1 MLFNVNV
8 KLKVLKLNRIAQ
20 HHDGVDGKWVFRTCC
35 VVGHICKSGHSGKI
49 ACVVTFF
56 VYIIILLSFGH
67 RGTD

>member
-35 VVGHICKSGHSGKI
+35 VVGHICKSGYSGKI

-56 VYIIILLSFGH
+56 CLYHHFVEFWSSGH
-67 RGTD
+67 